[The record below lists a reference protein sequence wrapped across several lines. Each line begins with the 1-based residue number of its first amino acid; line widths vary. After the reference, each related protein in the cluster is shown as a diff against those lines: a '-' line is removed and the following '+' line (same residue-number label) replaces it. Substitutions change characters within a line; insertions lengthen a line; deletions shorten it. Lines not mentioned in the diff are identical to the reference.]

1 MKNNIQY
8 IVLLSIF
15 LFACKK
21 NEITQYNADTD
32 NISLNYLD
40 ADGNRDTTSVTYSFA
55 ASPGLASDTVWVP
68 VAVVGQRVSRE
79 RKFVLAVVDSSTTAK
94 ANLHYEALKASY
106 VMPADSGK
114 VLVPVILKNIDPELA
129 NKSVVLTLRTVGN
142 EDFNAGLPV
151 SIRSK
156 KIIFSNRLEQP
167 TWWVFWQGQLGPYSR
182 TAHKL
187 FLISGGGDLTNPAA
201 PNGFLGIPRT
211 LYYLENAK
219 NFTRDPF
226 TWVAR
231 NPEKGYV
238 LTKRAEGSEDYDFYQ
253 VNSPTI
259 KILLKFLPQVN
270 GYFFINENGN
280 QIIMN

>member
-1 MKNNIQY
+1 MKTNIQY
-8 IVLLSIF
+8 IFLLSIF

-21 NEITQYNADTD
+21 NEITKYETETD

-40 ADGNRDTTSVTYSFA
+40 EDGNRDTTAVTYSFA
-55 ASPGLASDTVWVP
+55 ASPGLSSDTVWVP
-68 VAVVGQRVSRE
+68 VSVAGKRVSRE

-94 ANLHYEALKASY
+94 VTLHYEALKPY
-106 VMPADSGK
+106 YILPADSGK
-114 VLVPVILKNIDPELA
+114 VLVPVILKNIDPELS
-129 NKSVVLTLRTVGN
+129 NKSVVLGLRVVGN
-142 EDFNAGLPV
+142 EDFNAFLPV
-151 SIRSK
+151 AIRSK
-156 KIIFSNRLEQP
+156 RIVYSNRLEQP
-167 TWWVFWQGQLGPYSR
+167 TWWVLWQGQLGPYSR
-182 TAHKL
+182 TTHKL
-187 FLISGGGDLTNPAA
+187 FLISGGGDLTNPGA

-226 TWVAR
+226 TWVIR

-238 LTKRAEGSEDYDFYQ
+238 LTKRTDGTEDYDFYQ

-259 KILLKFLPQVN
+259 KIQVKYFPQVN